1 MTSQALEYLHTHGD
15 SYEPGTEMPRA
26 YQRAAAADDSD
37 DELAGETQGTIHCY
51 QATQPATQWTS
62 QRTSQRVT
70 MPSNRREEEDIEDE
84 DDPLADFDEM
94 ERRVDEEARARRVL
108 DTDDPL

>member
-1 MTSQALEYLHTHGD
+1 MTRQALEYLHTHGD

-37 DELAGETQGTIHCY
+37 NELAGETQGTIHCY
-51 QATQPATQWTS
+51 QATQPATQW
-62 QRTSQRVT
+62 TSQRVT